1 MLCEVD
7 FKDLHFNPYNL
18 FWKQWAAV
26 MAGNEDN
33 GANAMTI
40 AWGLLGS
47 LWDFKSNAIAAVYVR
62 ESRYTKQFMDR
73 EPYFTI
79 NVLPAELRKAH
90 GVLGGKSGRD
100 MDKFAAAGLTPVYEN
115 GYCYIAEAE
124 AVYVCRKLYAQE
136 IKEELFTD
144 PTVVERNYANHD
156 MHTQYMG
163 EIVKV
168 LMRSEKGADG
178 K

>member
-1 MLCEVD
+1 MFNEVD
-7 FKDLHFNPYNL
+7 FKDLRFNPHTL
-18 FWKQWAAV
+18 FNNQWAAL
-26 MAGNEDN
+26 MAGNEAT

-40 AWGLLGS
+40 AWGLVGS
-47 LWDFKSNAIAAVYVR
+47 LWDFHHSAVAAVYVR
-62 ESRYTKQFMDR
+62 GSRYTKQFMDR

-79 NVLPAELRKAH
+79 NVLPDRLRKAH
-90 GVLGGKSGRD
+90 GILGGKSGRD

-136 IKEELFTD
+136 IKEALFTD

-168 LMRSEKGADG
+168 LMQ
-178 K
+178 